1 MRDGLLRRIVANPG
15 KQQVK
20 HVKPGETIVTEI
32 EQLARLYPYA
42 EPLELKVKSIVNFA
56 MQSLSFSQIERLEKF
71 ILDVLKGIMDPEM
84 FQAVLLKRFVEGG
97 IGMTPEEGKATTQKI
112 FGLVQHSRS
121 VERFRESIHNDSLF
135 MQQQKFIDDIL
146 SYLRQEVGYQVST
159 VQDALMR
166 TAVSERVSGIIGA
179 TEFGDRLA
187 LPSEK
192 GGMGFDERDA
202 VLVSRYLEKLIAQGG
217 YIIQANELLG
227 AHS

>member
-1 MRDGLLRRIVANPG
+1 L
-15 KQQVK
+15 
-20 HVKPGETIVTEI
+20 KPGETIVTEI

-56 MQSLSFSQIERLEKF
+56 MQNLSFSQIERLEKF

-84 FQAVLLKRFVEGG
+84 FQAVLVKRFVEGG
-97 IGMTPEEGKATTQKI
+97 VGMSDEEGKATTQKI

-121 VERFRESIHNDSLF
+121 VERFRESIHDDSLF
-135 MQQQKFIDDIL
+135 MQQQKFIDDIMN
-146 SYLRQEVGYQVST
+146 YLGQEIGYDTSKEQE
-159 VQDALMR
+159 ALMR

-187 LPSEK
+187 LPPEK
-192 GGMGFDERDA
+192 GGMGFSERDA
-202 VLVSRYLEKLIAQGG
+202 ALVSRYLEKLIAQGG
-217 YIIQANELLG
+217 YIIRANELLG